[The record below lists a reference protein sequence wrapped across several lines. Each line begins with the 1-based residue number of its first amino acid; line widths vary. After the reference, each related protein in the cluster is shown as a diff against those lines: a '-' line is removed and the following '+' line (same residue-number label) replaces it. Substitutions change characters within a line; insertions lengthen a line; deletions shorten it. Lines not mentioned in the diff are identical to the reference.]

1 MPLARRPTPPSWHL
15 LLSLVLVA
23 VAALVLLYA
32 QWRSR
37 PVAAPVVD
45 AVRPVAA
52 PPAADRQSFADTLFQ
67 GAEAALAEVGIQA
80 GLIAK
85 TRGAPD
91 RVQVTVPGDL
101 ALTLVNL
108 QLTHFAEERGGEV
121 LGAVE
126 TVPGKKLELRCGFAG
141 AATTLFALEQKRELQ
156 RTTGQLAV
164 VIGEVGPDGWG
175 DPLIERFLELPQP
188 LTFALLPS
196 GSRVTEL
203 AAQARQAGHEVLAYL
218 PMESG
223 KDDPDA
229 GDDAVNVE
237 DEEQEIRDK
246 VRQALGRVP
255 RARGIATFLGSRATA
270 DYRVMDQVLA
280 EMKGRG
286 LYFLDSRTSAASVA
300 GSAATGA
307 GVRFVGRD
315 LLLDEEDG
323 QEAVEQ
329 RLWELGEM
337 AARDGQAVGL
347 ARARRG
353 TLAALEAVLP
363 RLESRGFRVVPAS
376 QVAR

>member
-1 MPLARRPTPPSWHL
+1 MAKRTTGRPTPLARRPTPPSWHL
-15 LLSLVLVA
+15 LLSLGLVA

-37 PVAAPVVD
+37 PVAAPVVE
-45 AVRPVAA
+45 AVRPAAA

-67 GAEAALAEVGIQA
+67 GAEAALAEVGIQP

-91 RVQVTVPGDL
+91 RVQVAVPGDL

-175 DPLIERFLELPQP
+175 DPLIERFLELPQS

-196 GSRVTEL
+196 GPRVAEL
-203 AAQARQAGHEVLAYL
+203 AAQAREAGHEVLAYL

-223 KDDPDA
+223 EDGPDA
-229 GDDAVNVE
+229 GEDAVSVE
-237 DEEQEIRDK
+237 DEEQEIREK
-246 VRQALGRVP
+246 VRQALGLVP
-255 RARGIATFLGSRATA
+255 RARGIASFLGSRATA

-300 GSAATGA
+300 GSAAAGT

-315 LLLDEEDG
+315 LLLDEEDD

-329 RLWELGEM
+329 RLWELSEL
-337 AARDGQAVGL
+337 ATRNGQAV
-347 ARARRG
+347 
-353 TLAALEAVLP
+353 
-363 RLESRGFRVVPAS
+363 
-376 QVAR
+376 